1 MLFRSTLF
9 EAADQ
14 PGGQLRLAARVPRRR
29 ELIGIVDWRLARCTD
44 AGVALRFN
52 SYVGA
57 EEVLAEAPEVVVVA
71 TGGLPNTEIF
81 PGAELAASS
90 WDILTGDAPVGGT
103 VLLYDDNAAHP
114 GLAAAETIAEAGAT
128 LELVTPERFFAVDVG
143 GLNHPAYTRPF
154 HRHGVRL
161 TIPTPTVPSPR
172 PAHPPPA
179 PPASH

>member
-29 ELIGIVDWRLARCTD
+29 ELIGIVDWRLARCTE

-52 SYVGA
+52 SFVGA
-57 EEVLAEAPEVVVVA
+57 EEVLAEDPEVVIVA

-90 WDILTGDAPVGGT
+90 WDILTGDVAVGES
-103 VLLYDDNAAHP
+103 VRV
-114 GLAAAETIAEAGAT
+114 EES
-128 LELVTPERFFAVDVG
+128 RVG
-143 GLNHPAYTRPF
+143 KES
-154 HRHGVRL
+154 VR
-161 TIPTPTVPSPR
+161 TCRTQWVP
-172 PAHPPPA
+172 
-179 PPASH
+179 

>member
-90 WDILTGDAPVGGT
+90 WDILTGDAPVRSEEHT
-103 VLLYDDNAAHP
+103 S
-114 GLAAAETIAEAGAT
+114 
-128 LELVTPERFFAVDVG
+128 ELQSIMRM
-143 GLNHPAYTRPF
+143 
-154 HRHGVRL
+154 
-161 TIPTPTVPSPR
+161 S
-172 PAHPPPA
+172 
-179 PPASH
+179 

>member
-81 PGAELAASS
+81 PAAELAASR
-90 WDILTGDAPVGGT
+90 WDRSAEHPSELQSLIRRSYA
-103 VLLYDDNAAHP
+103 VLCLIKHKLGY
-114 GLAAAETIAEAGAT
+114 
-128 LELVTPERFFAVDVG
+128 
-143 GLNHPAYTRPF
+143 
-154 HRHGVRL
+154 
-161 TIPTPTVPSPR
+161 
-172 PAHPPPA
+172 
-179 PPASH
+179 